1 MADEKKI
8 YLDYNAT
15 TPLEPEVVRAI
26 TSSLTE
32 AWGNPSSSHDAG
44 VKAKKVIDEARCNVA
59 NMIGAKSSDI
69 IFTSGGTEGNNM
81 IIQTAVKY
89 AYHDMS
95 NGYPG
100 GDNHDKLPHFI
111 TSNLEHDSVKLVLE
125 HLAEEGTASVT
136 FVPASSKTG
145 QVDVD
150 DVLSAIRP
158 STCMITVMMANNE
171 TGVIQPIK
179 LISEKVRQINQT
191 RKMLPKILLH
201 TDAAQAIGKIEVD
214 VEDLGVDY
222 LTVVGHKFYGP
233 RIGAIYVRNLG
244 TKDVPLYPMFYGG
257 GQEKNYR
264 PGKIFIKLPAFSE
277 QKTTV
282 MIAGLGKAAEL
293 VVKNV
298 ICYKNH
304 LSSVRDYLE
313 IKLQATFKDRIH
325 LNGKFPSSERL
336 PNTCNVS
343 ILSDKLQGHKIL
355 SNCRILQASIGAACH
370 SQNRPSPI
378 LLAIGVPESVARN
391 ALRLSVGRETT
402 KDDIDCVIQDLIQAV
417 NQLENHTKET

>member
-1 MADEKKI
+1 MADEKKV

-15 TPLEPEVVRAI
+15 TPLEPEVIGAI

-32 AWGNPSSSHDAG
+32 EWGNPSSSHDAG

-100 GDNHDKLPHFI
+100 GDNRDKLPHFI

-158 STCMITVMMANNE
+158 STCMITVMLANNE

-179 LISEKVRQINQT
+179 LISEKLRQINQS
-191 RKMLPKILLH
+191 RKSLPKILLH

-244 TKDVPLYPMFYGG
+244 DKDVPLYPMLYGG
-257 GQEKNYR
+257 GQERNYR
-264 PGKIFIKLPAFSE
+264 PGTE
-277 QKTTV
+277 NTV

-293 VVKNV
+293 VVKNI

-313 IKLQATFKDRIH
+313 IKLQEAFKDRIH
-325 LNGKFPSSERL
+325 LNGKFATSERL

-343 ILSDKLQGHKIL
+343 ILSDKLQGKIYTEEVL
-355 SNCRILQASIGAACH
+355 IFIGTYF
-370 SQNRPSPI
+370 QQ
-378 LLAIGVPESVARN
+378 
-391 ALRLSVGRETT
+391 LRKKHTF
-402 KDDIDCVIQDLIQAV
+402 QDS
-417 NQLENHTKET
+417 

>member
-1 MADEKKI
+1 MADEKKV

-15 TPLEPEVVRAI
+15 TPLEPEVVAAI

-32 AWGNPSSSHDAG
+32 AWGNPSSSHDVG

-89 AYHDMS
+89 AYHEMS

-100 GDNHDKLPHFI
+100 GDNRDKLPHFI

-158 STCMITVMMANNE
+158 STCMITVMLANNE

-179 LISEKVRQINQT
+179 LISEKLRQINQS
-191 RKMLPKILLH
+191 RKSLPKILLH

-233 RIGAIYVRNLG
+233 RIGAIYVRSLG
-244 TKDVPLYPMFYGG
+244 DKDVPLYPMLYGG
-257 GQEKNYR
+257 GQERNYR
-264 PGKIFIKLPAFSE
+264 PGTE
-277 QKTTV
+277 NTV
-282 MIAGLGKAAEL
+282 MISGLGKAAEL
-293 VVKNV
+293 VVKNI

-304 LSSVRDYLE
+304 LSSIRDYLE
-313 IKLQATFKDRIH
+313 TKLQEAFKDRIH
-325 LNGKFPSSERL
+325 LNGKFAISERL

-343 ILSDKLQGHKIL
+343 ILSDKLQGHKVL

-417 NQLENHTKET
+417 NQLENHTTET

>member
-1 MADEKKI
+1 MADEKKV

-15 TPLEPEVVRAI
+15 TPLESEVIGAI
-26 TSSLTE
+26 TNSLTE

-44 VKAKKVIDEARCNVA
+44 IKAKKVIDEARYNVA

-89 AYHDMS
+89 AYHDLS

-100 GDNHDKLPHFI
+100 GDNRDKLPHFI

-179 LISEKVRQINQT
+179 LISEKLRQINQS
-191 RKMLPKILLH
+191 RKSLPKILLH

-244 TKDVPLYPMFYGG
+244 NKDVPLYPMLYGG
-257 GQEKNYR
+257 GQERNYR
-264 PGKIFIKLPAFSE
+264 PGTE
-277 QKTTV
+277 NTV

-293 VVKNV
+293 VVKNI

-313 IKLQATFKDRIH
+313 IKLQATFKDRIRV
-325 LNGKFPSSERL
+325 NGKFATSERL

-343 ILSDKLQGHKIL
+343 ILSDKLQGHKVL

-417 NQLENHTKET
+417 NQLENHTTET

>member
-1 MADEKKI
+1 MADEKKV

-15 TPLEPEVVRAI
+15 TPLEPEVIGAI

-32 AWGNPSSSHDAG
+32 EWGNPSSSHDAG

-100 GDNHDKLPHFI
+100 GDNRDKLPHFI

-158 STCMITVMMANNE
+158 STCMITVMLANNE

-179 LISEKVRQINQT
+179 LISEKLRQINQS
-191 RKMLPKILLH
+191 RKSLPKILLH

-244 TKDVPLYPMFYGG
+244 DKDVPLYPMLYGG
-257 GQEKNYR
+257 GQERNYR
-264 PGKIFIKLPAFSE
+264 PGTE
-277 QKTTV
+277 NTV

-293 VVKNV
+293 VVKNI

-325 LNGKFPSSERL
+325 LNGKFATSERL

-343 ILSDKLQGHKIL
+343 ILSDKLQGHKVL

-417 NQLENHTKET
+417 NQLENHITET

>member
-1 MADEKKI
+1 MADGKKV

-15 TPLEPEVVRAI
+15 TPLELEVVGAI
-26 TSSLTE
+26 TSSLTK

-95 NGYPG
+95 NGYAG

-179 LISEKVRQINQT
+179 MISEKLRQINQS
-191 RKMLPKILLH
+191 RRILPKILLH

-244 TKDVPLYPMFYGG
+244 NKDVPLYPMLYGG
-257 GQEKNYR
+257 GQERNYR
-264 PGKIFIKLPAFSE
+264 PGTE
-277 QKTTV
+277 NTV

-293 VVKNV
+293 VVKNI

-313 IKLQATFKDRIH
+313 IKLQEAFKDRIH

-343 ILSDKLQGHKIL
+343 ILSDKLQGHKVL

>member
-1 MADEKKI
+1 MADEKKV

-15 TPLEPEVVRAI
+15 TPLEPEVVAAI

-81 IIQTAVKY
+81 IIQTAVK
-89 AYHDMS
+89 
-95 NGYPG
+95 
-100 GDNHDKLPHFI
+100 GDNRDKLPHFI

-179 LISEKVRQINQT
+179 LISEKFHGQINQS
-191 RKMLPKILLH
+191 RKSLPERYYFTLM
-201 TDAAQAIGKIEVD
+201 Q
-214 VEDLGVDY
+214 
-222 LTVVGHKFYGP
+222 P
-233 RIGAIYVRNLG
+233 RL
-244 TKDVPLYPMFYGG
+244 
-257 GQEKNYR
+257 
-264 PGKIFIKLPAFSE
+264 
-277 QKTTV
+277 
-282 MIAGLGKAAEL
+282 LGK
-293 VVKNV
+293 
-298 ICYKNH
+298 
-304 LSSVRDYLE
+304 
-313 IKLQATFKDRIH
+313 
-325 LNGKFPSSERL
+325 
-336 PNTCNVS
+336 
-343 ILSDKLQGHKIL
+343 
-355 SNCRILQASIGAACH
+355 
-370 SQNRPSPI
+370 
-378 LLAIGVPESVARN
+378 
-391 ALRLSVGRETT
+391 
-402 KDDIDCVIQDLIQAV
+402 
-417 NQLENHTKET
+417 

>member
-1 MADEKKI
+1 MADEKKV

-15 TPLEPEVVRAI
+15 TPLEPEVVAAI

-89 AYHDMS
+89 AYHEMS

-100 GDNHDKLPHFI
+100 GDNRDKLPHFI

-179 LISEKVRQINQT
+179 LISEKLRQINQS
-191 RKMLPKILLH
+191 RKSLPKILLH

-244 TKDVPLYPMFYGG
+244 DKDVPLYPMLYGG
-257 GQEKNYR
+257 GQERNYR
-264 PGKIFIKLPAFSE
+264 PGTE
-277 QKTTV
+277 NTV
-282 MIAGLGKAAEL
+282 MISGLGKAAEL
-293 VVKNV
+293 VVKNI

-304 LSSVRDYLE
+304 LSSIRDYLE
-313 IKLQATFKDRIH
+313 IKLQEAFKDRIH
-325 LNGKFPSSERL
+325 LNGKFASSERL

-343 ILSDKLQGHKIL
+343 ILSDKLQGHKVL

-417 NQLENHTKET
+417 NQLENHTTET

>member
-1 MADEKKI
+1 MADEKKV

-15 TPLEPEVVRAI
+15 TPLEPEVIGAI

-32 AWGNPSSSHDAG
+32 EWGNPSSSHDAG

-100 GDNHDKLPHFI
+100 GDNRDKLPHFI

-158 STCMITVMMANNE
+158 STCMITVMLANNE

-179 LISEKVRQINQT
+179 LISEKLRQINQS
-191 RKMLPKILLH
+191 RKSLPKILLH

-244 TKDVPLYPMFYGG
+244 DKDVPLYPMLYGG
-257 GQEKNYR
+257 GQERNYR
-264 PGKIFIKLPAFSE
+264 PGTE
-277 QKTTV
+277 NTV

-293 VVKNV
+293 VVKNI

-313 IKLQATFKDRIH
+313 IKLQEAFKDRIH
-325 LNGKFPSSERL
+325 LNGKFATSERL

-343 ILSDKLQGHKIL
+343 ILSDKLQGHKVL

-417 NQLENHTKET
+417 NQLENHITET